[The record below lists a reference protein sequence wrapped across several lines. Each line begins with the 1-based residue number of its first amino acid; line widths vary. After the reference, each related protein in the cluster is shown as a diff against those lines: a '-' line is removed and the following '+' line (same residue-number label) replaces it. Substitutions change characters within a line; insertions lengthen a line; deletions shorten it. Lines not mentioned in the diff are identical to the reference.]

1 MRVSEAVR
9 CGRQAYAGA
18 RPDRWVRVSDVPVI
32 RDGRLQL
39 GVPRGPLHEFD
50 EEDYCYGIG
59 PLTLR
64 VDRIGWD
71 RPVPYEGDLWLEV
84 EGVVVDPAGHEG
96 PRRLVLVRAGRLPV
110 RPPRKRPRLRP

>member
-18 RPDRWVRVSDVPVI
+18 RPAGRSRVPVTPVI
-32 RDGRLQL
+32 RGGRLQL
-39 GVPRGPLHEFD
+39 SVPRGPLHRFAEA
-50 EEDYCYGIG
+50 DYCYGIG

-64 VDRIGWD
+64 IDRIDWD
-71 RPVPYEGDLWLEV
+71 RPVPFEGDTWLEV
-84 EGVVVDPAGHEG
+84 EGVVVDRAGHEG
-96 PRRLVLVRAGRLPV
+96 ARRQVLVRARRLPV